1 MPVDW
6 MNMSFG
12 TAFTTTT
19 EGARAPITR
28 PSRRRVCAALAGTAC
43 FALERRFSWALPG
56 QTAPPNRVTDRAL
69 AAQILGDARLG
80 AVRQL
85 GRQLLGSGLRAGT
98 TYPEVWIRDTN
109 TFIEAALPVTGPAPM
124 REALRSF
131 LQFQGSE
138 GDIPDGYLPTTAHR
152 TAAYRTSPHL
162 PETSAFKNTVES
174 DQESSLV
181 SATRKYIDVTHDTAF
196 LDEDI
201 DGRTVRQRLGLAL
214 RYLLLRRWDS
224 TRGLVWA
231 GATIDWGDIEPEDK
245 LGDQIDERSHPACS
259 IYANAMFAVAMRDY
273 LHLPGIS
280 SDDRAFFLQTRKDL
294 SRSVRRHLWDA
305 RAGKYRTHLYLKG
318 SPFPAGF
325 DEDAILYLGGTA
337 IAVEAGF
344 LRADEI
350 RLSLAR
356 MRRAV
361 KDAHAASIGLTV
373 YPPYPRGYFLN
384 PSVAEPYHYQNGG
397 DWCWFGGRMVQQ
409 LVAQGM
415 VADAWQEFEPMIDRV
430 VKHQGFYEWWS
441 PSNEPHGSG
450 SFRGSAGVLL
460 KAADMFTAWAGTHA

>member
-1 MPVDW
+1 M
-6 MNMSFG
+6 
-12 TAFTTTT
+12 
-19 EGARAPITR
+19 IQH
-28 PSRRRVCAALAGTAC
+28 SRRRICAALAGTAC
-43 FALERRFSWALPG
+43 LAFEGPFSRALWGETTTPPG
-56 QTAPPNRVTDRAL
+56 RAADRAL
-69 AAQILGDARLG
+69 AARIVDDPRLPV
-80 AVRQL
+80 VREM

-131 LQFQGSE
+131 LFFQGPE
-138 GDIPDGYLPTTAHR
+138 GDIPDGYLPQKVNR
-152 TAAYRTSPHL
+152 TAASRTTPHL
-162 PETSAFKNTVES
+162 PGTAAFKNTVES

-181 SATRKYIDVTHDTAF
+181 SAVRKYIDLTHDAAF

-201 DGRTVRQRLGLAL
+201 DGKTVRQRLALAL

-231 GATIDWGDIEPEDK
+231 GATIDWGDIEPEDR

-259 IYANAMFAVAMRDY
+259 IYPNAMFAVAMHDY
-273 LHLPGIS
+273 LSLPGVP
-280 SDDRAFFLQTRKDL
+280 SDDHAFFTKTRKDL

-325 DEDAILYLGGTA
+325 DENAILYLGGTA

-344 LRADEI
+344 LTDSEV
-350 RLSLAR
+350 RLSLAK

-361 KDAHAASIGLTV
+361 QDAHAASIGLTV
-373 YPPYPRGYFLN
+373 YPPYPKGYFLN
-384 PSVAEPYHYQNGG
+384 PSAAEPYRYQNGG

-409 LVAQGM
+409 LIVHGM

-430 VKHQGFYEWWS
+430 VKHKGFYEWWS
-441 PSNEPHGSG
+441 PNNEPHGSG

-460 KAADMFTAWAGTHA
+460 KAADMFSAWASAHA

>member
-1 MPVDW
+1 M
-6 MNMSFG
+6 
-12 TAFTTTT
+12 
-19 EGARAPITR
+19 
-28 PSRRRVCAALAGTAC
+28 
-43 FALERRFSWALPG
+43 
-56 QTAPPNRVTDRAL
+56 DRAL
-69 AAQILGDARLG
+69 VARIVDDPRLPI
-80 AVRQL
+80 VREL

-98 TYPEVWIRDTN
+98 TYPEVWIRDMN
-109 TFIEAALPVTGPAPM
+109 TFIEAALPVTGAAPM
-124 REALRSF
+124 REALSSF

-138 GDIPDGYLPTTAHR
+138 GDIPDGYLPQKVNR
-152 TAAYRTSPHL
+152 TAASRITPHL
-162 PETSAFKNTVES
+162 PGTAAFKNTVES

-181 SATRKYIDVTHDTAF
+181 SAVRKYIDLTHDTAF
-196 LDEDI
+196 LDEDV
-201 DGRTVRQRLGLAL
+201 DGKTVRQRLAFAL

-259 IYANAMFAVAMRDY
+259 IYPNAMFAVAIRDY
-273 LHLPGIS
+273 LDLPGVPS
-280 SDDRAFFLQTRKDL
+280 GERAFFTRAANDL
-294 SRSVRRHLWDA
+294 SRSVRRYLWDA
-305 RAGKYRTHLYLKG
+305 RIGKYRTHLYLKG
-318 SPFPAGF
+318 SPFPSGF

-344 LRADEI
+344 LTEADI

-361 KDAHAASIGLTV
+361 QDAHAASIGLTV
-373 YPPYPRGYFLN
+373 YPPYPKGYFLN
-384 PSVAEPYHYQNGG
+384 PSAAEPYQYQNGG
-397 DWCWFGGRMVQQ
+397 DWCWFGARMVQQ
-409 LVAQGM
+409 LIVHGM

-430 VKHQGFYEWWS
+430 VKHKGFYEWWS

-460 KAADMFTAWAGTHA
+460 KAATMFAAWAAVHA